1 MELLKA
7 LMTLSFV
14 VQNKKFFSM
23 KIYLSIIFLLIINTS
38 YSQVIDHF
46 DDGEFSV
53 LPKWSGDSSDFN
65 VNLIGQLQ
73 LNALNAGN
81 SFLSVPANLN
91 SLDSSEWRF
100 FIKLGFSPSSFNNS
114 RIYLSSDQYDLQ
126 QPLNG
131 YFLQFGESLSNDA
144 IELFRQNGTTITSIC
159 RAQDGFIA
167 NSFSA
172 GVKVERNSSGKWI
185 VSVDYT
191 GGENY
196 NTEAIGVDSTFN
208 TAAFIGVNC
217 IYSSGN
223 VSRFYFDDFYS
234 GPSLKD
240 TIKPNVVN
248 INVES
253 STIISVTFSE
263 KMEPLSMIN
272 INNFRVDNGIG
283 QPFNIFPDSSNHLK
297 YYFEFSTTLHPN
309 VNYVLTFSGLKDLNQ
324 NLLNDTSANFVYTP
338 FAKAK
343 LNDIVF
349 SEIYFEPSSLS
360 PLPKAEFVELY
371 NRKDSSVLI
380 LGWKISDG
388 GSGGSIPAFRLEP
401 QSYLVLYSANDSL
414 EFLSIP
420 NALAVESFPTLNN
433 DVGDRLVLTDESGQ
447 LINELKF
454 NDEYYD
460 DNKKNDGG
468 WTIEKINQNFICKN
482 KENWRASSS
491 ISHGTPGHSNSV
503 NGDFEDVS
511 SPFVS
516 NIFLIDSN
524 SLIAVFNE
532 AISEGLDDVNN
543 FKITNNN
550 GLIPLPVSAVPL
562 GEDSVELKFSNPFS
576 KGIYILQI
584 SSLIK
589 DCPGNSINTYHTIK
603 FGFPEKVES
612 KDIIINE
619 LLFNSNEGGTDFLEL
634 FNASSKIIDLKDWI
648 ISETDYNDSLDIL
661 ENAKLFP
668 SHKYI
673 FPGDYLVL
681 TENEKKVK
689 NFYFCKD
696 EHAFLNVL
704 PMPDFNSDN
713 GRVIISDEFG
723 KEIDAFVYSDEMHF
737 ALLSDHQ
744 GVSLE
749 RLSVKEFYDN
759 DSNWHSAAATVG
771 FATPGYE
778 NSQRLDHFIRGGEV
792 SVEIEIFSPDN
803 DGYNDV
809 LPIHYKF
816 PQTGTVLSLNV
827 YDSNGLPVKQLLA
840 GQTIGHEG
848 TLIWDGLNDDKFMSA
863 SGIYILLARSFDLE
877 GNENVIKKTC
887 FLTRRF

>member
-1 MELLKA
+1 MELLID
-7 LMTLSFV
+7 LMTFSFV
-14 VQNKKFFSM
+14 LQNKTFFLM
-23 KIYLSIIFLLIINTS
+23 KIYLSIIFLLIIDAS

-53 LPKWSGDSSDFN
+53 SPKWSGDSSDFN
-65 VNLIGQLQ
+65 VNLSGQLQ

-91 SLDSSEWRF
+91 TLDSSEWRF
-100 FIKLGFSPSSFNNS
+100 FIKLGFSPSSYNNS
-114 RIYLSSDQYDLQ
+114 RVYLSSDQNDLQ

-131 YFLQFGESLSNDA
+131 YFIQFGESLSNDA
-144 IELFRQNGTTITSIC
+144 IELFRQNGTTITSVC

-172 GVKVERNSSGKWI
+172 GVKVERYNSGKWI
-185 VSVDYT
+185 LSVDYS

-196 NTEAIGVDSTFN
+196 NIEATGVDSTFN

-217 IYSSGN
+217 IYTTGN
-223 VSRFYFDDFYS
+223 ISRFYFDDFYS
-234 GPSLKD
+234 GPFLKD
-240 TIKPNVVN
+240 TINPNVVN
-248 INVES
+248 INAES
-253 STIISVTFSE
+253 STTISVIFSE
-263 KMEPLSMIN
+263 KMDPLSMIN
-272 INNFRVDNGIG
+272 TNNFRVGNGIG
-283 QPFNIFPDSSNHLK
+283 QPFNIFPDSLNPLK
-297 YYFEFSTTLHPN
+297 YYFEFSTPLMPN
-309 VNYVLTFSGLKDLNQ
+309 VNYVFTFSGSKDINL
-324 NLLNDTSANFVYTP
+324 NLLNDTSVNFVFTP
-338 FAKAK
+338 FAIAK

-388 GSGGSIPAFRLEP
+388 GSGGSIPAFRLRP

-433 DVGDRLVLTDESGQ
+433 DVGDRLILTNESGQ
-447 LINELKF
+447 FINELKF
-454 NDEYYD
+454 NDEYYH

-468 WTIEKINQNFICKN
+468 WTIEKINEDFICKN
-482 KENWRASSS
+482 KENWIASSS
-491 ISHGTPGHSNSV
+491 ISHGTPGQTNSV
-503 NGDFEDVS
+503 NGDFKDVA
-511 SPFVS
+511 SPYVS

-524 SLIAVFNE
+524 SLIVVFNE
-532 AISEGLDDVNN
+532 AISEGINDVNN
-543 FKITNNN
+543 FRITNNN
-550 GLIPLPVSAVPL
+550 DLIPGPDSAVQL
-562 GEDSVELKFSNPFS
+562 GEDSVELKFSIPFS
-576 KGIYILQI
+576 KGIYVLQI

-589 DCPGNSINTYHTIK
+589 DCPGNSINTIQTIK
-603 FGFPEKVES
+603 FGFPEKVET
-612 KDIIINE
+612 KDIRINE
-619 LLFNSNEGGTDFLEL
+619 LLFNSNEGGNDFLEL
-634 FNASSKIIDLKDWI
+634 FNASSKIIDLKDCI
-648 ISETDYNDSLDIL
+648 ISETDYNDSSDIK
-661 ENAKLFP
+661 ESAKIFS

-681 TENEKKVK
+681 TEDEKKVK
-689 NFYFCKD
+689 NYYFYKD
-696 EHAFLNVL
+696 EHVFLNVL
-704 PMPDFNSDN
+704 SMPDFNSDK
-713 GRVIISDEFG
+713 GRVIINDEFG
-723 KEIDAFVYSDEMHF
+723 REIDAFVYSDEMHF
-737 ALLSDHQ
+737 ALLSDHK

-749 RLSVKEFYDN
+749 RLNVKEFYDSDN
-759 DSNWHSAAATVG
+759 NWHSAAATVG

-778 NSQRLDHFIRGGEV
+778 NSQRLDHFISDGEV
-792 SVEIEIFSPDN
+792 SIEIEIFSPDN

-827 YDSNGLPVKQLLA
+827 YDFNGLPVKQLLA
-840 GQTIGHEG
+840 GQTIGNEG
-848 TLIWDGLNDDKFMSA
+848 TLIWDGLNDDKLMSA